1 MTQPID
7 RTKLIH
13 LIAYGIEMNLGGGGD
28 KDPYRWKEAETLL
41 AEYEA
46 SLEDLRIAEAERCA
60 AQVRTATR
68 SHAPGD
74 FASMATQVYLDMD
87 LAFAQSFAD
96 ENDDS

>member
-46 SLEDLRIAEAERCA
+46 SLEDLRIAEAERCRRA
-60 AQVRTATR
+60 SAATR

-74 FASMATQVYLDMD
+74 FAPMATQACLDMD
-87 LAFAQSFAD
+87 LAIAQSFAD